1 MEGNAG
7 HVRPSRT
14 AVLAQPAAAESRRR
28 EVRGRL
34 RSERLRT
41 PRELRAFTVVA
52 TDVTGDGYPDLYI
65 ACDSTPSLL
74 YVNRADGTFEEQGLL
89 AGVALNADGQE
100 QGGMGVAVADYD
112 GDGRM
117 DIGKTNFSDD
127 VPNLYRNN
135 GDGSFD
141 DRVFQSGLGANMQHV
156 GWGIHFAD
164 VDHDG
169 LRDLLMVNGHVYPE
183 AERLPGQYRQPRQ
196 LYWNVGGRFKEIS
209 GTAGPGIRE
218 AWSSRGSAAGDL
230 DNDGSLEIVVS
241 NIGNR
246 PSLLKNLGRARTGCC
261 CGAWASG
268 PIEMRSEPW

>member
-1 MEGNAG
+1 M
-7 HVRPSRT
+7 
-14 AVLAQPAAAESRRR
+14 L
-28 EVRGRL
+28 
-34 RSERLRT
+34 
-41 PRELRAFTVVA
+41 TVVA

-100 QGGMGVAVADYD
+100 QGGMRKPWPITMATAGWTSAKRISVTTCRTCTATTGTDRSTTAC
-112 GDGRM
+112 
-117 DIGKTNFSDD
+117 FSQ
-127 VPNLYRNN
+127 
-135 GDGSFD
+135 GSA
-141 DRVFQSGLGANMQHV
+141 RTCSTSAGAS
-156 GWGIHFAD
+156 ISD

-183 AERLPGQYRQPRQ
+183 AERLPGNQYRQPRQ

-241 NIGNR
+241 NMGNR
-246 PSLLKNLGRARTGCC
+246 PSLLKNLGARKNWLLLRCV
-261 CGAWASG
+261 ASG
-268 PIEMRSEPW
+268 PIAMRSEPW